1 MPTVPTNYGS
11 IGWCWA
17 DSALLQYNTL
27 VYREESKTEIQNI
40 ESIMHK
46 KLQHSLTLSLYRSS
60 PHKKILLLCVKRDEV
75 NKTKRVQNAQRK
87 QKLKK
92 KVQ

>member
-40 ESIMHK
+40 ESTMHK
-46 KLQHSLTLSLYRSS
+46 KLQHSLSLYLSLEAAPQENTLIVY
-60 PHKKILLLCVKRDEV
+60 KKR
-75 NKTKRVQNAQRK
+75 
-87 QKLKK
+87 
-92 KVQ
+92 